1 MPAEPPV
8 DEFQFDCQREK
19 LGPVLSKRFRPL
31 PRDAAFESWLRE
43 WGARPHGWVA
53 TTLTTWAAAF
63 VSTYDAHGWVG
74 SYRMH
79 LLSPEM
85 WGDLLG
91 GERRKSLLDV
101 GAGAGYVTAGAKA
114 YFEEIVTTE
123 TSEPQRKR
131 LLQRG
136 FDARADDLTSA
147 SLNRRFDVVSAFNVL
162 DRTARPLTL
171 LRSLKAHS
179 SGLLLLSMPLPARP
193 HVHVKGGTTSPS
205 ERLPSFAND
214 WETAA
219 RELSERMLEPA
230 GLKVERLARAP
241 YLSRGDTQA
250 PMYALDDA
258 IWVCSQ
264 ETA

>member
-1 MPAEPPV
+1 
-8 DEFQFDCQREK
+8 
-19 LGPVLSKRFRPL
+19 
-31 PRDAAFESWLRE
+31 
-43 WGARPHGWVA
+43 
-53 TTLTTWAAAF
+53 
-63 VSTYDAHGWVG
+63 G

-91 GERRKSLLDV
+91 GEKHAGLLDV

-114 YFEEIVTTE
+114 YFDAITATE

-131 LLQRG
+131 LEERG
-136 FDARADDLTSA
+136 FEALGADLTHA
-147 SLNRRFDVVSAFNVL
+147 SLERKFDVVSAFNVL

-171 LRSLKAHS
+171 LRSLMAHS
-179 SGLLLLSMPLPARP
+179 SGKVIVSMPLPAQP
-193 HVHVKGGTTSPS
+193 HVHVKGGTRAPD
-205 ERLPSFAND
+205 ERLPSFASD

-250 PMYALDDA
+250 RMYVLDDA
-258 IWVCSQ
+258 IWVCSL
-264 ETA
+264 

>member
-1 MPAEPPV
+1 MPAAPI
-8 DEFQFDCQREK
+8 DEFLFDCDRAK
-19 LGPVLSKRFRPL
+19 LGPVLSQRFRPL
-31 PRDAAFESWLRE
+31 PRDRAFEAWLRE
-43 WGARPHGWVA
+43 WGSRPHGLVT
-53 TTLTTWAAAF
+53 TTLTTWASAF
-63 VSTYDAHGWVG
+63 VSSYDAHGWIG

-91 GERRKSLLDV
+91 GRKFGSLLDV

-114 YFEEIVTTE
+114 HFDVITTTE

-131 LLQRG
+131 LEQRG
-136 FDARADDLTSA
+136 FHASGQDLTNA
-147 SLNRRFDVVSAFNVL
+147 SLGRTFDVVSAFNVL

-171 LRSLKAHS
+171 LNSLKEHS
-179 SGLLLLSMPLPARP
+179 AGLLLLSMPLPARP
-193 HVHVKGGTTSPS
+193 HVHVKGGTRAPD

-219 RELSERMLEPA
+219 RELSERLFEPA

-241 YLSRGDTQA
+241 YLSRGDSQA
-250 PMYALDDA
+250 RMYVLDDA
-258 IWVCSQ
+258 IWVCSR
-264 ETA
+264 